1 MARSNTLDNGTPSP
15 DNRDASAADQQ
26 ELYGR
31 LAPTDLDE
39 GRVGR
44 DDEAGADNANPGRG
58 TDASGQPS
66 TARSG
71 ANTQ

>member
-1 MARSNTLDNGTPSP
+1 MARPQDPATAGTSNDDG
-15 DNRDASAADQQ
+15 DASARSQQ

-31 LAPTDLDE
+31 REPADLDE

-44 DDEAGADNANPGRG
+44 DDDTDDDSADPGKG
-58 TDASGQPS
+58 SDASGHPS

-71 ANTQ
+71 ANTL